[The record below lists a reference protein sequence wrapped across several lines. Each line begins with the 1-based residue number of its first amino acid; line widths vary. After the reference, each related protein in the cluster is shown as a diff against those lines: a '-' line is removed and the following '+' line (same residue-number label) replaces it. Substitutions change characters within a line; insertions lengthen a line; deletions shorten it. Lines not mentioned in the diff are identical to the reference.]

1 MESSSQSSGEREAL
15 KKLTLVCLEGYT
27 GAAVNKMIEAENLFL
42 KGLELRDEA
51 KALFARAN
59 ELALE
64 YARESA
70 KLAQVL
76 PYEDDIAW

>member
-1 MESSSQSSGEREAL
+1 MESYSQSSVEQL

-76 PYEDDIAW
+76 PEEDDIAW